1 MAYPY
6 DLYENMF
13 ISETGSVPTIEEKKY
28 LKKFSNISELSSS
41 KKTYCM
47 ALYYLKRFLPLFIVK
62 FLINN
67 RIKRILINEN
77 APDTIQKL
85 YKEIAEIIIYSAIKN
100 YAKGSGKCN

>member
-1 MAYPY
+1 
-6 DLYENMF
+6 
-13 ISETGSVPTIEEKKY
+13 
-28 LKKFSNISELSSS
+28 
-41 KKTYCM
+41 M
-47 ALYYLKRFLPLFIVK
+47 ALYYLKRFLPLFVVK

-77 APDTIQKL
+77 APNTIQKL